1 MSKRTKRKHVFKEVL
16 DDDMSLPTDNQTIV
30 RIKNTRGNNLH
41 EVCAPDQS
49 SYLASMPTKFR
60 KNVWVKRGTYVLVEP
75 IEEGVKVKAE
85 IVRILSDE
93 HIKYF
98 KKDNVWPSE
107 FDDSTKDNT
116 SGSDEDLVVNTNR
129 RLHVVVSSDESS
141 TSESDEVSD
150 RDDSDEVGDRN
161 LNDCDNKP

>member
-75 IEEGVKVKAE
+75 IEEGVK
-85 IVRILSDE
+85 
-93 HIKYF
+93 
-98 KKDNVWPSE
+98 DNVWPSE